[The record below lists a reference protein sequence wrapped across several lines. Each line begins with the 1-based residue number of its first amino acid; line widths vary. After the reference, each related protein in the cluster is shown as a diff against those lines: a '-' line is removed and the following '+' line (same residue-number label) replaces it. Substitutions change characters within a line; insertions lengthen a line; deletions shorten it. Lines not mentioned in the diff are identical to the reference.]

1 MSEVLTQA
9 APVTERRICQPFR
22 PREPGCGI
30 FDATCAASVAG
41 HARLGPPC
49 FHGVRTQVRRGDG
62 GGHPGP
68 DWYRRCLSGPFSALP
83 RSPGYGPVQRTPIGV
98 RQARKTRRDDELG
111 DNARILIETLH
122 REPSLDG
129 LYANIR
135 VVNRDPRTGDR
146 KGHQGALSVVFH
158 AIDSRTGRPVA
169 LKFFDPDLLGFG
181 ARYRMDL
188 FDRECKLLERL
199 VSKLRCLQLVQPL
212 SELRLSI
219 PGGSRGRSTTIVC
232 GYCVLEWLDGDLTE
246 YFLRQDRYD
255 ALVKLALFRQAVLGV
270 FALHREGI
278 AHRDIKHDNLRRTQR
293 MNREMVVPIDLG
305 TAVDLLSDPI
315 GGVRDYADPVGAW
328 AFSPPEAH
336 GGLGS
341 IRALAAYTDI
351 YALGCLLHDLFNV
364 ELYAARLVKDP
375 GFNNCYMA
383 CRVHMDAVRSRTA
396 SPEDLVREW
405 DDIMART
412 KGQVMLPPIDSAT
425 TTVPPAVRDQL
436 DALLHRLT
444 DADYRNREHR
454 PDRIVRTI
462 DAATRALEN
471 RFTNERR
478 QAERAERRRRREH
491 RARRQQERLDF
502 YLKKK
507 QEGVPS
513 S

>member
-1 MSEVLTQA
+1 M
-9 APVTERRICQPFR
+9 
-22 PREPGCGI
+22 
-30 FDATCAASVAG
+30 
-41 HARLGPPC
+41 
-49 FHGVRTQVRRGDG
+49 
-62 GGHPGP
+62 
-68 DWYRRCLSGPFSALP
+68 
-83 RSPGYGPVQRTPIGV
+83 
-98 RQARKTRRDDELG
+98 G
-111 DNARILIETLH
+111 DNARTLIETLH
-122 REPSLDG
+122 SQPSLDG
-129 LYANIR
+129 RYANIR

-146 KGHQGALSVVFH
+146 RGHQGALSVVFQ
-158 AIDSRTGRPVA
+158 AIDSRTDRPVA
-169 LKFFDPDLLGFG
+169 LKFFDPDIQGFG

-188 FDRECKLLERL
+188 FDRECQLLQRL
-199 VSKLRCLQLVQPL
+199 VNKPRCLQLVQPL
-212 SELRLSI
+212 SELRLSV
-219 PGGSRGRSTTIVC
+219 PGASRGRSTTIDC

-246 YFLRQDRYD
+246 YFLRQDEYD

-278 AHRDIKHDNLRRTQR
+278 AHRDIKHDNLRRAHR

-315 GGVRDYADPVGAW
+315 GGFREYADPVGAP
-328 AFSPPEAH
+328 AFSPLEAH

-341 IRALAAYTDI
+341 VRTLAAYTDV

-364 ELYAARLVKDP
+364 DLYVARLVKDP

-383 CRVHMDAVRSRTA
+383 CRAHMDVVRSRTA
-396 SPEDLVREW
+396 NPEDLVREW
-405 DDIMART
+405 DDIIVRT
-412 KGQVMLPPIDSAT
+412 RSQITLPPIDSAA
-425 TTVPPAVRDQL
+425 TTVPPTVRDQL
-436 DALLHRLT
+436 NALLHRLT

>member
-9 APVTERRICQPFR
+9 APVTEPRISQPFR

-41 HARLGPPC
+41 HALLGPPC

-68 DWYRRCLSGPFSALP
+68 EWYRRCLSGPFSALP

-98 RQARKTRRDDELG
+98 RQARKTRRD
-111 DNARILIETLH
+111 
-122 REPSLDG
+122 
-129 LYANIR
+129 
-135 VVNRDPRTGDR
+135 
-146 KGHQGALSVVFH
+146 
-158 AIDSRTGRPVA
+158 
-169 LKFFDPDLLGFG
+169 
-181 ARYRMDL
+181 
-188 FDRECKLLERL
+188 
-199 VSKLRCLQLVQPL
+199 
-212 SELRLSI
+212 
-219 PGGSRGRSTTIVC
+219 
-232 GYCVLEWLDGDLTE
+232 
-246 YFLRQDRYD
+246 
-255 ALVKLALFRQAVLGV
+255 
-270 FALHREGI
+270 
-278 AHRDIKHDNLRRTQR
+278 
-293 MNREMVVPIDLG
+293 
-305 TAVDLLSDPI
+305 
-315 GGVRDYADPVGAW
+315 
-328 AFSPPEAH
+328 
-336 GGLGS
+336 
-341 IRALAAYTDI
+341 
-351 YALGCLLHDLFNV
+351 V